1 MLNSI
6 LSIINTMLMY
16 SAPLI
21 FGAMG
26 GVISESSGVVN
37 VGIEGMMT
45 FGAFV
50 GAAVGFKTQNP
61 WRRLL
66 LRPTKLFLEWRLTL
80 LARGCQCFFA
90 DFYLTIK
97 QLQTEFQINYQK
109 YLILSTLRWL

>member
-50 GAAVGFKTQNP
+50 GAAVGFVLMMVLDVALG
-61 WRRLL
+61 WRN
-66 LRPTKLFLEWRLTL
+66 
-80 LARGCQCFFA
+80 RGSNFGVASCSGVSYF
-90 DFYLTIK
+90 
-97 QLQTEFQINYQK
+97 
-109 YLILSTLRWL
+109 